1 MPHMTISYIYEKNGR
16 ARVKHSKKIVKDAA
30 LGEEPKVDSLR
41 ERVYQ
46 YLKDAMSAGKLRYGE
61 FLDQDSIC
69 ETLEVS
75 KTPLRDALI
84 RLEAEGFVTILP
96 RKGVYINPIS
106 LDFIKSA
113 YQIIGSIEADCLNE
127 VFNKLT
133 AYHVRQF
140 EASNE
145 RQWELLKNNDYTEYY
160 DENIRFHGI
169 FLSLSENILLEQTLI
184 PLRRRLYDFPRRQ
197 YSYEWE
203 SMNLYT
209 HQRFIDSVKLGV
221 IRRIPP
227 ERKPPLPVIPGYPWH
242 FLPRKRSFETARRPG
257 FSRPSFFPLALG
269 AERSGAKG
277 EHESARKSGKDAI
290 VP

>member
-1 MPHMTISYIYEKNGR
+1 M
-16 ARVKHSKKIVKDAA
+16 KHSKKIVKDAA

-41 ERVYQ
+41 ERVYK

-106 LDFIKSA
+106 QDFIKSA

-160 DENIRFHGI
+160 DENI
-169 FLSLSENILLEQTLI
+169 LLEQTLI

-203 SMNLYT
+203 SMNLNT
-209 HQRFIDSVKLGV
+209 HQRFIDSVKLGNREAAV
-221 IRRIPP
+221 SIFRI
-227 ERKPPLPVIPGYPWH
+227 
-242 FLPRKRSFETARRPG
+242 
-257 FSRPSFFPLALG
+257 
-269 AERSGAKG
+269 
-277 EHESARKSGKDAI
+277 EHWSYEVHKKYFKLYYDFDQKK
-290 VP
+290 

>member
-113 YQIIGSIEADCLNE
+113 YQI
-127 VFNKLT
+127 
-133 AYHVRQF
+133 
-140 EASNE
+140 
-145 RQWELLKNNDYTEYY
+145 
-160 DENIRFHGI
+160 
-169 FLSLSENILLEQTLI
+169 LSLIHI
-184 PLRRRLYDFPRRQ
+184 
-197 YSYEWE
+197 
-203 SMNLYT
+203 
-209 HQRFIDSVKLGV
+209 
-221 IRRIPP
+221 
-227 ERKPPLPVIPGYPWH
+227 
-242 FLPRKRSFETARRPG
+242 
-257 FSRPSFFPLALG
+257 
-269 AERSGAKG
+269 
-277 EHESARKSGKDAI
+277 
-290 VP
+290 

>member
-133 AYHVRQF
+133 AYHVRLF

-160 DENIRFHGI
+160 D
-169 FLSLSENILLEQTLI
+169 EQTLI

-209 HQRFIDSVKLGV
+209 HQRFIDSVKLGNREAAV
-221 IRRIPP
+221 SIFRI
-227 ERKPPLPVIPGYPWH
+227 
-242 FLPRKRSFETARRPG
+242 
-257 FSRPSFFPLALG
+257 
-269 AERSGAKG
+269 
-277 EHESARKSGKDAI
+277 EHWSYEVHKKYFKLYYDFDQKK
-290 VP
+290 

>member
-1 MPHMTISYIYEKNGR
+1 MASHLLEKMAQDGTN
-16 ARVKHSKKIVKDAA
+16 
-30 LGEEPKVDSLR
+30 SLR
-41 ERVYQ
+41 ERVYRH
-46 YLKDAMSAGKLRYGE
+46 LEAALREGQLHHGTC
-61 FLDQDSIC
+61 LDQDRLC
-69 ETLEVS
+69 EELGVS
-75 KTPLRDALI
+75 RTPLRDALL
-84 RLEAEGFVTILP
+84 RLEAEGFVTIQP
-96 RKGVYINPIS
+96 RKGVYITPVS
-106 LDFIKSA
+106 DAFVKSA

-209 HQRFIDSVKLGV
+209 HQRFIDSVKLGNREAAV
-221 IRRIPP
+221 SIFRI
-227 ERKPPLPVIPGYPWH
+227 
-242 FLPRKRSFETARRPG
+242 
-257 FSRPSFFPLALG
+257 
-269 AERSGAKG
+269 
-277 EHESARKSGKDAI
+277 EHWSYEVHKKYFKLYYDFDQKK
-290 VP
+290 

>member
-1 MPHMTISYIYEKNGR
+1 M
-16 ARVKHSKKIVKDAA
+16 KHSKKIVKDAA
-30 LGEEPKVDSLR
+30 LGEEPKVESLR

-127 VFNKLT
+127 VFN
-133 AYHVRQF
+133 
-140 EASNE
+140 
-145 RQWELLKNNDYTEYY
+145 NDYTEYY

-209 HQRFIDSVKLGV
+209 HQRFIDSVKLGNREAAV
-221 IRRIPP
+221 SIFRI
-227 ERKPPLPVIPGYPWH
+227 
-242 FLPRKRSFETARRPG
+242 
-257 FSRPSFFPLALG
+257 
-269 AERSGAKG
+269 
-277 EHESARKSGKDAI
+277 EHWSYEVHKKYFKLYYDFDQKK
-290 VP
+290 

>member
-1 MPHMTISYIYEKNGR
+1 MASHLLEKMAQDGTN
-16 ARVKHSKKIVKDAA
+16 
-30 LGEEPKVDSLR
+30 SLR
-41 ERVYQ
+41 ERVYRH
-46 YLKDAMSAGKLRYGE
+46 LEAALREGQLHHGTC
-61 FLDQDSIC
+61 LDQDRLC
-69 ETLEVS
+69 EELGVS
-75 KTPLRDALI
+75 RTPLRDALL
-84 RLEAEGFVTILP
+84 RLEAEGFVTIQP
-96 RKGVYINPIS
+96 RKGVYITPVS
-106 LDFIKSA
+106 DAFVKSA
-113 YQIIGSIEADCLNE
+113 CQILGALEADCLNE

-209 HQRFIDSVKLGV
+209 HQRFIDSVKLGNREAAV
-221 IRRIPP
+221 SIFRI
-227 ERKPPLPVIPGYPWH
+227 
-242 FLPRKRSFETARRPG
+242 
-257 FSRPSFFPLALG
+257 
-269 AERSGAKG
+269 
-277 EHESARKSGKDAI
+277 EHWSYEVHKKYFKLYYDFDQKK
-290 VP
+290 